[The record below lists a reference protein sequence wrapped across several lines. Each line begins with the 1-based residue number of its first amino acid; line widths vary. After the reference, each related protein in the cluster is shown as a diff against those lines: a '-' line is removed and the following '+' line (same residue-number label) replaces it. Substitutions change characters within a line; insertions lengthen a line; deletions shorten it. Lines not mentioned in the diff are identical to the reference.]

1 MCGDFLII
9 EFFPQG
15 DFSQKVIDS
24 SILFIAIIE
33 QRLNGYFNDKIPFK
47 IKVNFEW
54 KKEL

>member
-47 IKVNFEW
+47 IKVNFE
-54 KKEL
+54 